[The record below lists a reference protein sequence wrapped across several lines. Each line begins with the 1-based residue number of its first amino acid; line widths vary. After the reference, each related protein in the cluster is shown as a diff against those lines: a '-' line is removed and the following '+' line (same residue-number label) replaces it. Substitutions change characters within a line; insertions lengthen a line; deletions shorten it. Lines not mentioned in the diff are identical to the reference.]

1 MLGDCHMHM
10 LLDGGYYKT
19 AIDRHR
25 EKPDEKFV
33 RETLETYRRMGYTF
47 LRDGGDRFGAGALAK
62 SLAGEYG
69 IDYRSPLFPIY
80 KKGHYGAFIGRGF
93 GTLEEYRA
101 LVSEVKSNGGDF
113 IKVMISGLMDFDK
126 FGVLTEAGLD
136 RAEIREMIHIAHGEG
151 LAIMAHANGQEIV
164 TWAAE
169 AGVDSVEH
177 GTYLTGES
185 RYAMAEAGTIW
196 VPTLATIGCLLGDN
210 RYPGEE
216 VERILDSATQ
226 NVAAF
231 AALGGVI
238 APGSDAGAYRVF
250 HGQGGRKERQLLEKA
265 LGSETE
271 ARLEAGTQA
280 VAKRFRRA

>member
-1 MLGDCHMHM
+1 MLGDCHIHM

-25 EKPDEKFV
+25 ENPNEKFV
-33 RETLETYRRMGYTF
+33 RETLETYGRMGYTF
-47 LRDGGDRFGAGALAK
+47 LRDGGDRFSAGALAR

-93 GTLEEYRA
+93 ETIEEYRA
-101 LVSEVKSNGGDF
+101 LVSEVKSRGGDF
-113 IKVMISGLMDFDK
+113 VKVMISGLMDFSRC
-126 FGVLTEAGLD
+126 GVLTETGLT
-136 RAEIREMIHIAHGEG
+136 RAEIREMVHIAHGEG
-151 LAIMAHANGQEIV
+151 LSVMAHANGKDAV
-164 TWAAE
+164 LWAAE

-177 GTYLTGES
+177 GAYLTEES
-185 RYAMAEAGTIW
+185 LHAMAEAGTIW
-196 VPTLATIGCLLGDN
+196 VPTLATIGCLLGDD
-210 RYPGEE
+210 RYPNEE
-216 VERILDSATQ
+216 VEQILDSALK
-226 NVAAF
+226 NVRTF

-250 HGQGGRKERQLLEKA
+250 HGQGGIKERQLLEKA

-280 VAKRFRRA
+280 IAKRFRRA

>member
-1 MLGDCHMHM
+1 MLADCHVHM

-25 EKPDEKFV
+25 DKPDEVFV
-33 RETLETYRRMGYTF
+33 RKTLAKYQRMGYTF
-47 LRDGGDRFGAGALAK
+47 LRDGGDRFGAGALARL
-62 SLAGEYG
+62 LAEEYG

-93 GTLEEYRA
+93 ETMEEYRA
-101 LVSEVKSNGGDF
+101 LVSEVKSKGGDF
-113 IKVMISGLMDFDK
+113 IKVMISGLMDFGK

-151 LAIMAHANGQEIV
+151 LAVMAHANGPEIV
-164 TWAAE
+164 LWAAE
-169 AGVDSVEH
+169 AGADSVEH
-177 GTYLTGES
+177 GAYLTGES
-185 RYAMAEAGTIW
+185 LRAMAEAGTIW
-196 VPTLATIGCLLGDN
+196 VPTLATIGCLLGDD

-226 NVAAF
+226 NVVAF

-250 HGQGGRKERQLLEKA
+250 HGQGGFTEQRLLERA
-265 LGSETE
+265 LGRETQ
-271 ARLEAGTQA
+271 ARLEEGTQA
-280 VAKRFRRA
+280 IAKKFRRA